1 MGLIFTSLK
10 THFLMLCFVLFS
22 LILKHT
28 DFRFSFEILVQM
40 MEFSTLLCRDYMTGH
55 LATRAMTASENSTGE
70 FLENFVI
77 NDLV

>member
-1 MGLIFTSLK
+1 
-10 THFLMLCFVLFS
+10 MLCFALFS

-28 DFRFSFEILVQM
+28 DFQFSFEILAQM
-40 MEFSTLLCRDYMTGH
+40 MEFSALICRDYMTGH
-55 LATRAMTASENSTGE
+55 LATGAMTTSEKSTGE